1 MLWDLLAG
9 PGPAAGGLLPRRLER
24 LDLDCND
31 LGAKG
36 GCEVVAG
43 ALRDPACALRV
54 LRLCRN
60 GINNSGAILLAGLLT
75 SNAMLE
81 ELHLG
86 GNPGIAS
93 GAGLRAFSRLL

>member
-1 MLWDLLAG
+1 
-9 PGPAAGGLLPRRLER
+9 
-24 LDLDCND
+24 
-31 LGAKG
+31 
-36 GCEVVAG
+36 V
-43 ALRDPACALRV
+43 LRV

-60 GINNSGAILLAGLLT
+60 GIDNSGAILLAGLLT